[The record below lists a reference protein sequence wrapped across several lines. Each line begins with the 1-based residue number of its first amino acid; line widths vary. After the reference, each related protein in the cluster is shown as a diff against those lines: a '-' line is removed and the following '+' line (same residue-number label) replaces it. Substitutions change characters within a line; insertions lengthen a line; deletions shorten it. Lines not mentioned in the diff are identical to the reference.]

1 MAKDSQ
7 SFTSNQVDIFQ
18 RLAEENA
25 IEAANASDLDIGC
38 ELQGAISRALRD
50 AKKKGLSRER
60 IIERMNLC
68 LPDLEKQL
76 TLRQLNAWT
85 ANSKE
90 FSEFPARYLPAFCWA
105 TGCTITIQV
114 LAQAIEH
121 ELMDTRERVAMELG
135 QALAEKTLIERK
147 TRLLTRQLT
156 GDNS

>member
-1 MAKDSQ
+1 MANDGK
-7 SFTSNQVDIFQ
+7 SFTSNQVDIFH

-25 IEAANASDLDIGC
+25 MEAATASDLDIGT
-38 ELQGAISRALRD
+38 ELQGAISHSIRQ
-50 AKKKGLSRER
+50 AKKLGMSRER

-68 LPDLEKQL
+68 LPELKNPL

-105 TGCTITIQV
+105 TGCTVTIQV

-121 ELMDTRERVAMELG
+121 ELMDTRERVALELG
-135 QALAEKTLIERK
+135 QTLAQKTLIDRK
-147 TRLLTRQLT
+147 TRQLTRQLT
-156 GDNS
+156 GD